1 VFVPPRPPRY
11 CGRENDGATRG
22 VGMLPREAFGRV
34 LRALREERALS
45 QERLAELA
53 GVHDT
58 YVSLLE
64 RGRSSPTLES
74 IFLLAHGLDLA
85 PSALLARVE
94 REVTALP
101 PPRHR

>member
-1 VFVPPRPPRY
+1 MA
-11 CGRENDGATRG
+11 GAWG
-22 VGMLPREAFGRV
+22 GGAMLPREAFGRV

-64 RGRSSPTLES
+64 RG
-74 IFLLAHGLDLA
+74 LLNDD
-85 PSALLARVE
+85 
-94 REVTALP
+94 
-101 PPRHR
+101 

>member
-1 VFVPPRPPRY
+1 
-11 CGRENDGATRG
+11 
-22 VGMLPREAFGRV
+22 MLPREAFGRT

-74 IFLLAHGLDLA
+74 IFLLAHALGLA

-94 REVTALP
+94 REVTVLP